1 MDNGRLITMVRVGQ
15 RLHKERLAK
24 KLSLEDI
31 AKATKIKS
39 SFLAAIEKGEY
50 SKLPSPAYA
59 QGFVRNY
66 AAYLG
71 LPKAEITALFRR
83 EFDEKKAYQVLPDSL
98 TKTKEFPLRRIHFQ
112 ESLIVLG
119 IILVVFFGFLGFQYR
134 YVFFSPALTITSPV
148 ENATTTGEVTVKGK
162 ADPNATVYVNNE
174 LVSINSNGE
183 FTKQLSL
190 FSGKSEILVKAQNR
204 MGKETVVQ
212 RAIIV
217 K

>member
-1 MDNGRLITMVRVGQ
+1 MVRVGQ

-31 AKATKIKS
+31 AKATRIKPR
-39 SFLAAIEKGEY
+39 FLAAIEKGEY
-50 SKLPSPAYA
+50 NKLPSPAYA

-83 EFDEKKAYQVLPDSL
+83 EFDEKKAYQVLPDTL
-98 TKTKEFPLRRIHFQ
+98 TKTQEFPLHRIRVQ
-112 ESLIVLG
+112 ES
-119 IILVVFFGFLGFQYR
+119 IIFLVVIFLLFLTFLAYQYR
-134 YVFFSPALTITSPV
+134 FIIMAPSLTISSPMQGAVTS
-148 ENATTTGEVTVKGK
+148 EEVTVTGK
-162 ADPNATVYVNNE
+162 TDSNATVFVNNE
-174 LVSINSNGE
+174 PVSLNTKGE

-190 FSGKSEILVKAQNR
+190 FSGKTAITVKAKNR
-204 MGKETVVQ
+204 MGKETIVQ
-212 RAIIV
+212 REITV

>member
-1 MDNGRLITMVRVGQ
+1 MVRVGQ

-31 AKATKIKS
+31 AKATKIKQ

-83 EFDEKKAYQVLPDSL
+83 EFDEKKAYQVLPDTL
-98 TKTKEFPLRRIHFQ
+98 TKTQEFPLRRIRVQ
-112 ESLIVLG
+112 ESLLVIGGIFVL
-119 IILVVFFGFLGFQYR
+119 FLCFLAFQYR
-134 YVFFSPALTITSPV
+134 YVVLAPSLTVSAPKAGAVTSEDV
-148 ENATTTGEVTVKGK
+148 VVTGKTESS
-162 ADPNATVYVNNE
+162 ATVLVNNE
-174 LVSINSNGE
+174 PVSLNSKGE
-183 FTKQLSL
+183 FTKRLTL
-190 FSGKSEILVKAQNR
+190 FSGKTAITVKARNR
-204 MGKETVVQ
+204 IGKETVVQ
-212 RAIIV
+212 REIV
-217 K
+217 VK